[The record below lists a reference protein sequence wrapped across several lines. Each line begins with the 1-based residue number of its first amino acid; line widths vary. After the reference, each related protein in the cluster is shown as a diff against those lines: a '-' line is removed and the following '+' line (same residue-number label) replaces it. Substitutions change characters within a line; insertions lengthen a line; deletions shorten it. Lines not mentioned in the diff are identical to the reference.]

1 MPVNLLV
8 FGMPEYRR
16 DFRRYLMA
24 AAERSG
30 GMALH
35 VLCKDKLVV
44 SWAGAERAE
53 YSANGDSNELRQLIR
68 DRLQPGP
75 ILGLTGLGA
84 TRLDESGVAFA
95 SNLHKDLRDVH
106 WIYDVYDDLLYSAD
120 GEERVRRLLADA
132 VWRCRCEHSI
142 ILDPELRK
150 PLPERLPSRQCL
162 ACRASSLRGDCRRQE
177 NGLHRIDRPP
187 RRFRMAR
194 CARGE

>member
-1 MPVNLLV
+1 MRYSEELSYLFKLASSRADKLDRKGVMPVNLLV

-16 DFRRYLMA
+16 DFRRYLMG

-84 TRLDESGVAFA
+84 TRLDEPGVVFA
-95 SNLHKDLRDVH
+95 SNLHNDLT
-106 WIYDVYDDLLYSAD
+106 
-120 GEERVRRLLADA
+120 RRP
-132 VWRCRCEHSI
+132 
-142 ILDPELRK
+142 LD
-150 PLPERLPSRQCL
+150 
-162 ACRASSLRGDCRRQE
+162 
-177 NGLHRIDRPP
+177 I
-187 RRFRMAR
+187 
-194 CARGE
+194 